1 MLLLPLCSKA
11 FLGILVVEV
20 LSRDL
25 LLFLAA
31 LLGVLL
37 VVLVVELEALDKGE
51 A

>member
-11 FLGILVVEV
+11 FLGILVVGV

-31 LLGVLL
+31 LLGALL
-37 VVLVVELEALDKGE
+37 AALAAELEALDRGE

>member
-1 MLLLPLCSKA
+1 LLLLPLYSKA
-11 FLGILVVEV
+11 FLGILAAGA

-37 VVLVVELEALDKGE
+37 AVLAAELEALDRGE